1 MDYLRMTSPKTPDT
15 AEPDSAE
22 GAPQITGRAPATARC
37 DHFLADANIVLE
49 GGAMRGQFTAG
60 VLDFL
65 MERGVAFNR
74 VIGTSA
80 GALNGYNYLA
90 GQIGRTCLV
99 NTAFCDDARYLS
111 LRSFVKTG
119 NALGREFSFE
129 EIPNHLIPFDYDA
142 FNASP
147 MTLTVVSSD
156 LELGEADYHECDD
169 ARGCLPYLIAS
180 SSMPLIS
187 KIVEVDGKKLL
198 DGGTCDSVPIGYS
211 RSTGAA
217 KHVVVLTQAPGFEK
231 KPNKLMPLMRQ
242 HYADYP
248 YYLERNEHRHYEYN
262 RTYRA
267 LERMHATGDAFVI
280 RPQVPVTIS
289 NMEKDADK
297 LLDLYEQGY
306 EQAALNWPAL
316 KAYLGL

>member
-1 MDYLRMTSPKTPDT
+1 MNSLHTTSPKAPDRTEHTP
-15 AEPDSAE
+15 ENIPSA
-22 GAPQITGRAPATARC
+22 ARC
-37 DHFLADANIVLE
+37 DLFLTNTNIVLE

-74 VIGTSA
+74 VVGTSA
-80 GALNGYNYLA
+80 GALNGYNYLS

-99 NTAFCDDARYLS
+99 NTAFCDDPRYLS

-119 NALGREFSFE
+119 NAFGREFSFQ
-129 EIPNHLIPFDYDA
+129 EIPDRLVPFDYDA
-142 FNASP
+142 FNTSP

-156 LELGEADYHECDD
+156 LELGEADYHECVDG
-169 ARGCLPYLIAS
+169 RGCLPYLIAS
-180 SSMPLIS
+180 SSMPLVS
-187 KIVEVDGKKLL
+187 KIIEVDGKKLL
-198 DGGTCDSVPIGYS
+198 DGGTCDSVPINYS
-211 RSTGAA
+211 VSTGAA
-217 KHVVVLTQAPGFEK
+217 KHVVVLTQAPGYEK

-242 HYADYP
+242 QYADYP
-248 YYLERNEHRHYEYN
+248 YYLERCEYRHYEYN

-267 LERMHATGDAFVI
+267 IERMHAAGEAFVI
-280 RPQVPVTIS
+280 RPQVPVSIS
-289 NMEKDADK
+289 SMEKDADK

-316 KAYLGL
+316 KTYLEIR